1 LLGVGD
7 QIVRNKLSYEFT
19 LPLYDF
25 INANLVLLSEQ
36 EGVDRDGYIL
46 RLGIILA
53 KLDIEN
59 TQNISQYD
67 IFFKVLKLYLEATE
81 KDYDNML

>member
-1 LLGVGD
+1 VGD

-25 INANLVLLSEQ
+25 INANLILLSEQ
-36 EGVDRDGYIL
+36 EGVDRNGYIL

-59 TQNISQYD
+59 SQTINQYD
-67 IFFKVLKLYLEATE
+67 TFFKVLKSYLEST
-81 KDYDNML
+81 